1 MKINEVAHKIVQLS
15 LKSRFANY
23 KLVENKNKIRNEN
36 PIIFPDSQLEALQFV
51 LGL

>member
-15 LKSRFANY
+15 LKSRFTHY
-23 KLVENKNKIRNEN
+23 KLVENKNKTRINN
-36 PIIFPDSQLEALQFV
+36 PLILADSQLEALQFV